1 MNKTV
6 VFAGPSLFKGY
17 EFFKNIATFLPPVR
31 AGDLL
36 NTVINNPEVKLIV
49 IADGFFF
56 EQLSVLHREII
67 EVINSGVKV
76 YGCSSLGALRA
87 VELRNFGMY
96 GFGSVYDYYLQHQ
109 DTGDDEVGLIH
120 SDASSSYQHL
130 SIPLINLRLLQLT
143 ICDSSRNLLLR
154 DIISLFEQLSFSDR
168 SKSYLLKLAKT
179 HPDKYNFYLDCIE
192 LLDTSYFDYK
202 SIDLAYLL
210 LNLWTLP
217 DEDIEPSMSSYFT
230 HENVANFLPT
240 IMQGI
245 ISGQSD
251 TIRYVLSPHRS
262 LATSNVNDSVTELGY
277 RDLSLLAS
285 PFHIQILRMQSYRKM
300 LLKEALSNGLCISS
314 KEVFLV
320 LSQLTEKYQ
329 VSDITALARRLN
341 LTKFELLKLGVE
353 EALILYS
360 EFQIFSSASMALNVG
375 SYFSTLRTQGLFPDF
390 SKKSIK
396 AAFITLKNVFTG
408 KNPLEAYRTFKILL
422 NTRFFDDH
430 LSCLFLDPLNYPQ
443 PDLFNYKKNS
453 KTEYTES
460 IQRLSSIHGE

>member
-1 MNKTV
+1 MNKIV

-17 EFFKNIATFLPPVR
+17 ELFKNIATFLPPVR

-36 NTVINNPEVKLIV
+36 NTVISNPDVKVVV

-67 EVINSGVKV
+67 EVLNSGIKV

-96 GFGSVYDYYLQHQ
+96 GFGSVYDYYLRHQ

-120 SDASSSYQHL
+120 LDASSSYQHL
-130 SIPLINLRLLQLT
+130 SIPLINLRLLQQT

-179 HPDKYNFYLDCIE
+179 QPDKYNFYLDCIE
-192 LLDTSYFDYK
+192 LLDTSYYDFK
-202 SIDLAYLL
+202 STDLAYLL
-210 LNLWTLP
+210 LNLWTLS
-217 DEDIEPSMSSYFT
+217 DENIEPSRSSFFT
-230 HENVANFLPT
+230 HENVSNLLPL

-262 LATSNVNDSVTELGY
+262 LAPSIIKDSVTELGY
-277 RDLSLLAS
+277 RDLSLIAS
-285 PFHIQILRMQSYRKM
+285 PYHIQILRMQSYRKM
-300 LLKEALSNGLCISS
+300 LLKEALSSGLNITSQ
-314 KEVFLV
+314 EIFLV
-320 LSQLTEKYQ
+320 FSQLTEKYKA
-329 VSDITALARRLN
+329 SDITALARRLR
-341 LTKFELLKLGVE
+341 LTNFELLKLGVE
-353 EALILYS
+353 EALVLYS
-360 EFQIFSSASMALNVG
+360 EFQILSSSSMALNVG

-396 AAFITLKNVFTG
+396 SAFITLKNVFVG
-408 KNPLEAYRTFKILL
+408 KNPLDAYKTFKMLL
-422 NTRFFDDH
+422 NTRFFDEH
-430 LSCLFLDPLNYPQ
+430 LSCLFHDPLNYPLS
-443 PDLFNYKKNS
+443 DLFNQKPNS
-453 KTEYTES
+453 KTEYTEA